1 MERAEILA
9 NGLVQGVGLRYFIQ
23 RHAKNLGICG
33 YVENLYSGE
42 VLTVVEGD
50 RFQIEELY
58 NQIRSGSPY
67 SRVKNAF
74 IKWSQTKNEFT
85 KFEIKY

>member
-1 MERAEILA
+1 MERAEILI

-23 RHAKNLGICG
+23 RHAKNLGLCG

-42 VLTVVEGD
+42 VLTIVEGD
-50 RFQIEELY
+50 KFQIEELF
-58 NQIRSGSPY
+58 NQIRTGSLY
-67 SRVKNAF
+67 SKVKNAS
-74 IKWSQTKNEFT
+74 IKCSASKNEFT

>member
-1 MERAEILA
+1 MERAEILV

-33 YVENLYSGE
+33 YVQNIYSGE

-50 RFQIEELY
+50 RFQIEELF
-58 NQIRSGSPY
+58 NQIRTGSPY
-67 SRVKNAF
+67 SKVKNAS
-74 IKWSQTKNEFT
+74 IKWSQAKNEFT
-85 KFEIKY
+85 IFEIKY